1 MKYCLA
7 FLILLLPQAASAHL
21 VSTRFGDFY
30 AGMLH
35 PAITLDHLL
44 PWLALGLLA
53 GTQQARFGRWT
64 STVFPLA
71 VLLGAF
77 LGSTLLG
84 VGVEDW
90 SWVGWFNLS
99 SFIVFGVLAVLAR
112 PISALLYLIVMV
124 VFGLSHGLGNSATDL
139 AGNDLILYVLGVS
152 LTSYLAITLLAAASH
167 AIIQQ
172 QRWGLTAVR
181 AIGSWITA
189 VGVLY
194 IGLISLSPV
203 AA

>member
-7 FLILLLPQAASAHL
+7 FLILLVPQAASAHL
-21 VSTRFGDFY
+21 VSTRFGEFY

-53 GTQQARFGRWT
+53 GTQQDRFGRWT
-64 STVFPLA
+64 STLFPLA

-77 LGSTLLG
+77 SGSAL

-90 SWVGWFNLS
+90 LWVGWFNLS

-112 PISALLYLIVMV
+112 PVAVVFYLFLIV

-152 LTSYLAITLLAAASH
+152 LTSYLTITLLAAASH

-172 QRWGLTAVR
+172 RGWGLTAVR